1 MLRANQIL
9 AVIGFAV
16 LVACSNPDELAKASL
31 ENQVDTLTLYSLA
44 TGPLTMPSAYS
55 LNAGEA
61 GGAVRTW
68 DVGTN
73 FEFAYS
79 VDAAGKSVF
88 LLLDVLGLAS
98 TSSLKPGMIRSTL
111 SFDGM
116 LKAPLNGYIT
126 SDTIVVAE
134 QDRFFL
140 RTAISTCASLGV
152 PLYGKLEVLDID
164 SVAQTVVIRV
174 LADQNCGYRGLGL
187 GIPKS

>member
-1 MLRANQIL
+1 MLRSLRFLLLVAFAIL
-9 AVIGFAV
+9 AG
-16 LVACSNPDELAKASL
+16 CSDPNELAKAGL
-31 ENQVDTLTLYSLA
+31 ENKVDTLTLYSLA
-44 TGPLTMPSAYS
+44 TGPLGMPSAYS
-55 LNAGEA
+55 LSAGA
-61 GGAVRTW
+61 AVRTW

-73 FEFAYS
+73 FEFAYN

-88 LLLDVLGLAS
+88 LTTDVLGLAS
-98 TSSLKPGMIRSTL
+98 PSSLKPGVLRSTL

-116 LKAPLNGYIT
+116 AKAPLNGYVS
-126 SDTIVVAE
+126 SDTIFIAE

-140 RTAISTCASLGV
+140 RTAISTCSSLGV

-164 SVAQTVVIRV
+164 SVAQTVTIRV

>member
-1 MLRANQIL
+1 MLRLHRVLGMIAAAAL
-9 AVIGFAV
+9 A
-16 LVACSNPDELAKASL
+16 ACSDPNQLARASL
-31 ENQVDTLTLYSLA
+31 ENTVDTLTLYSLA

-55 LNAGEA
+55 LSAGT
-61 GGAVRTW
+61 AVRTW

-88 LLLDVLGLAS
+88 LTLDVLGLAAAS
-98 TSSLKPGMIRSTL
+98 ALKPGVVRSTL

-116 LKAPLNGYIT
+116 VKAPQNGYLT
-126 SDTIVVAE
+126 SDTILVAE

-140 RTAISTCASLGV
+140 RTGIATCSGLGV
-152 PLYGKLEVLDID
+152 PLYGKLEVLDVD
-164 SVAQTVVIRV
+164 TAAQTVKIRV